1 MLDSQMKMF
10 LFFLPKENRQ
20 RKREIKNMT
29 KHIFNP
35 DYHDCYEYHG
45 NTTIELTRKQGE
57 MTIWRDWITFD
68 TVEEAADYFNER
80 CSAYEYAGF

>member
-1 MLDSQMKMF
+1 MKIF
-10 LFFLPKENRQ
+10 LFFHQINHKPTKGD
-20 RKREIKNMT
+20 KNMT

-57 MTIWRDWITFD
+57 ITVWRDWITFD
-68 TVEEAADYFNER
+68 TVQEAADYFNEH
-80 CSAYEYAGF
+80 CSAYDYAGS